1 MGFGGEEKSHLFREN
16 NRWPSCA
23 NVSPFTSPLPAPQ
36 SNILALSP
44 YLYVLHSD
52 FLNIHFFNYG
62 LFLFIYLFILFL
74 AELGLRCWLLS
85 FSRFAKRGLLSGYGA
100 WASRCGGLSCC
111 GAQALGR
118 LGFSSCGTWAY
129 LQHVGSS
136 WTRYQTRVPCT
147 GRQILNHCTPREAPS
162 FLLIWPTAPFS
173 LLVAWPVL
181 QGSQSTT
188 SPSITSVDGASRTT
202 AIAGEEK
209 ESKSSSSQFLPLPF
223 WPDQALFIEFRGLL
237 TIIFSTG

>member
-1 MGFGGEEKSHLFREN
+1 M
-16 NRWPSCA
+16 
-23 NVSPFTSPLPAPQ
+23 
-36 SNILALSP
+36 
-44 YLYVLHSD
+44 
-52 FLNIHFFNYG
+52 
-62 LFLFIYLFILFL
+62 FIYLFYFWLHWVFV
-74 AELGLRCWLLS
+74 AGCGLSLVSQSGGYSLVMVP
-85 FSRFAKRGLLSGYGA
+85 GLPVA
-100 WASRCGGLSCC
+100 AASRC

-118 LGFSSCGTWAY
+118 SGFSSCGTRAY

-162 FLLIWPTAPFS
+162 FLLISPTAPFS

-223 WPDQALFIEFRGLL
+223 
-237 TIIFSTG
+237 

>member
-1 MGFGGEEKSHLFREN
+1 MFPHL
-16 NRWPSCA
+16 PPH
-23 NVSPFTSPLPAPQ
+23 SPHRNQIFWLYPPTSMSFIP
-36 SNILALSP
+36 I
-44 YLYVLHSD
+44 
-52 FLNIHFFNYG
+52 FLISIFLIMVYFC
-62 LFLFIYLFILFL
+62 LFIYLFILFL
-74 AELGLRCWLLS
+74 AALGLRCWLRA

-162 FLLIWPTAPFS
+162 FLLISPTAPFS

-209 ESKSSSSQFLPLPF
+209 ESESSSSQFLPLPF
-223 WPDQALFIEFRGLL
+223 
-237 TIIFSTG
+237 